1 MLPSCWTKSEA
12 SFKER
17 LSALAPSTMAV
28 ARGCSDFCSTEATS
42 VRSSSGF
49 TFPKAMTSVR
59 EGLPEVTVPVLSRTT
74 ASTFSKD
81 SMASALLKRIP
92 FRAPRPVPTIMAV
105 GVAKPNAHGQ
115 EITSTETAISSANSQ
130 EYPHNI
136 QTMAAMIA
144 MLMTVGTK
152 IPLTLSAKR
161 ATGALVEVA
170 SSTNLIIWA
179 KAVSPPTFVARISI

>member
-1 MLPSCWTKSEA
+1 
-12 SFKER
+12 
-17 LSALAPSTMAV
+17 
-28 ARGCSDFCSTEATS
+28 
-42 VRSSSGF
+42 
-49 TFPKAMTSVR
+49 
-59 EGLPEVTVPVLSRTT
+59 
-74 ASTFSKD
+74 
-81 SMASALLKRIP
+81 MASALLKRIP

-130 EYPHNI
+130 EYPHSI